1 MRNKAMM
8 THARITYFSQDQLE
22 LLKEKSFELLE
33 KRGVRMHHPAVL
45 KILSDAGAQVDF
57 DAGMVRFPRAFME
70 EQILKAPKKFDLVGR
85 NGKHKLTF
93 PHPEGTFHTRT
104 NTGAQSWIEPETG
117 LYRRVELRDVAYWGR
132 LADRLEH
139 INFCA
144 FPVPSDVPGPTA
156 DVYALRA
163 LLQNIEKHIW
173 IQPYTGE
180 TIEYLMKLLV
190 AAAGGEDGLRRN
202 PLASW
207 ITCSLTPFE
216 FKHMD
221 LEVILQAARHGV
233 PMQPCSLPGA
243 GTTGPIT
250 APGTALLGVVENL
263 VMLAT
268 AQAVQPGIPIIAT
281 SLQFSADMRTG
292 INLQASVESLR
303 QSALFVQL
311 MQAAFEIP
319 AHTYGSG
326 SDSPDIDGQGM
337 TERAMRTVLIAM
349 SGASVLGGAGQIEV
363 ACTDSPVQLVVDNE
377 VFGMTKAMIS
387 GMKFDDNALGWEEL
401 LQCEPGSQFLTSMH
415 TLKHCRESF
424 VPTNFTRSNRETWE
438 ITKEGT
444 LVDRATAYL
453 QDLMKDAAEIDLP
466 PDAVKEM
473 NDIVAAADRRLAH

>member
-1 MRNKAMM
+1 MM
-8 THARITYFSQDQLE
+8 THPRFTYFSQDQLE
-22 LLKEKSFELLE
+22 LLKEKSFDLLE
-33 KRGVRMHHPAVL
+33 KRGVKMDHPTVL

-57 DAGMVRFPRAFME
+57 DTSTVRFPRDFIK
-70 EQILKAPKKFDLVGR
+70 EQLLKAPKKFDLVGR
-85 NGKHKLTF
+85 NGKHRLTF

-104 NTGAQSWIEPETG
+104 NTGAQSWIEPVTG
-117 LYRRVELRDVAYWGR
+117 RYRRVELQDVAYWGR
-132 LADRLEH
+132 LTDRLEH
-139 INFCA
+139 IGFCA

-163 LLQNIEKHIW
+163 LLQNMEKHIW

-190 AAAGGEDGLRRN
+190 AAAGGEDSLRRN

-207 ITCSLTPFE
+207 ITCSLSPFE
-216 FKHMD
+216 FKRMD
-221 LEVILQAARHGV
+221 LEVILQACRHGV

-250 APGTALLGVVENL
+250 VPGTALLGVVENL

-268 AQAVQPGIPIIAT
+268 AQVIQPGIPIIAT

-292 INLQASVESLR
+292 TNLQSSVEALR
-303 QSALFVQL
+303 QSVLFAQT
-311 MQAAFEIP
+311 MQAGFGIP

-337 TERAMRTVLIAM
+337 TERAMMTVLMAA
-349 SGASVLGGAGQIEV
+349 SGSSVLGAAGQVEV
-363 ACTDSPVQLVVDNE
+363 ACTDSPVQLVIDNE
-377 VFGMTKAMIS
+377 VFGMTKAIIS
-387 GMKFDDNALGWEEL
+387 EMRFDDDALGWEDL
-401 LQCEPGSQFLTSMH
+401 LQCKPGSEFTTSMH

-424 VPTNFTRSNRETWE
+424 VPVNFTRSNRSKWE
-438 ITKEGT
+438 LKKEGT

-453 QDLMKDAAEIDLP
+453 QDLMKDAAGIDLP
-466 PDAVKEM
+466 AEVVKEM
-473 NDIVAAADRRLAH
+473 DEIVAAADQRLVR